1 MAPQAHT
8 MIEALEQLASCQ
20 ESGYTHMAG
29 NGTTHF
35 ESFHE
40 LHCRASRIGL
50 ALQRH
55 GFTKGDRLAM
65 ILSDSQQ
72 FVDSLFGAFLAGA
85 VPVPLS
91 PPSARFGQPET
102 YLRHVAPAVAKARP
116 RLLLADPDL
125 KALLGRDITD
135 FRLGATLTLD
145 ALLQEVEADYECTPV
160 AIRPEDMALL
170 QFTSGSTS
178 QPKGVRLNHANLV
191 ANVQA
196 TAGPH
201 GLQCTP
207 EDYCVSWLP
216 LYHDMGLVAKVLM
229 PIYVGMQG
237 GLFMPPGLFLED
249 PISWLRQISRLRGT
263 VTFAPNF
270 AYSLCTARASEKA
283 MQGVDL
289 SCLRVAAC
297 AAEPIRYQV
306 LAAFAHTFAPY
317 GLRPEALVPCY
328 GLAEHTLGAA
338 ISPIGTGMTIDR
350 VEAAALTQ
358 GVAIPM
364 PEPAA
369 RVTIDLTATLQGVA
383 QVVSC
388 GRFLSG
394 HAGKI
399 VDPNGNPLPERTI
412 GEILLR
418 GPSVMQD
425 YFEDSAAT
433 AATLCDGWLHTGDLG
448 YLADDK
454 LYVCGRSKD
463 VLILY
468 GRKYHPQDLEW
479 EAEQVQG
486 IRRGSVVAFG
496 LEEATMHRDRVVIA
510 AETTLPSEH
519 HEQLQTMI
527 RARIHQ
533 GLTIMVD
540 QVLLVPPRTLPKTSS
555 GKLQRARTRELFQSG
570 TLAQPSQHA

>member
-1 MAPQAHT
+1 
-8 MIEALEQLASCQ
+8 
-20 ESGYTHMAG
+20 
-29 NGTTHF
+29 
-35 ESFHE
+35 
-40 LHCRASRIGL
+40 
-50 ALQRH
+50 
-55 GFTKGDRLAM
+55 
-65 ILSDSQQ
+65 
-72 FVDSLFGAFLAGA
+72 
-85 VPVPLS
+85 
-91 PPSARFGQPET
+91 
-102 YLRHVAPAVAKARP
+102 
-116 RLLLADPDL
+116 
-125 KALLGRDITD
+125 
-135 FRLGATLTLD
+135 
-145 ALLQEVEADYECTPV
+145 
-160 AIRPEDMALL
+160 
-170 QFTSGSTS
+170 
-178 QPKGVRLNHANLV
+178 
-191 ANVQA
+191 
-196 TAGPH
+196 
-201 GLQCTP
+201 
-207 EDYCVSWLP
+207 
-216 LYHDMGLVAKVLM
+216 
-229 PIYVGMQG
+229 
-237 GLFMPPGLFLED
+237 MPPGLFLED

-270 AYSLCTARASEKA
+270 AYSLCTARASEKV

-350 VEAAALTQ
+350 VEATALTQ
-358 GVAIPM
+358 GVAIPV

-369 RVTIDLTATLQGVA
+369 RATIDLTATPQGVA

-399 VDPNGNPLPERTI
+399 VDANGNPLPERTI

-486 IRRGSVVAFG
+486 IRRGSVVACG
-496 LEEATMHRDRVVIA
+496 LEESAMNRDRVVIA

-527 RARIHQ
+527 RARTHQ

-555 GKLQRARTRELFQSG
+555 GKLQRARTRDLFQSG
-570 TLAQPSQHA
+570 TLAQPSRHA